1 MMFFLEK
8 KDLPELLRRASA
20 FFEIIAPVLVNEEP
34 QLVSW
39 RGEDLALRAP
49 NPLLPP
55 TRLFLPPRETLF
67 TYLQESGLYTFQVP
81 QVKERLIVGVRP
93 CDLRALSL
101 LDRIMLSE
109 PADELYSKR
118 RRSTAIIAL
127 NCTEPS
133 EGCFCAQM
141 GAGPEADEGFDL
153 LLTDLGDQYLLETG
167 SPEGIML
174 TRVSEELLE
183 SGTDAERVLMR
194 KMDLMREIRDRIMN
208 ARPWLSHDRMR
219 SRLREINWKSLSKEC
234 ISCGGCSFVCPTCHC
249 FTIADLGLPDG
260 ERIRCADSCILSG
273 FHRMAS
279 GANPKANPEDR
290 LLSWYMEKLEYML
303 SRAGISGCVGCGRCG
318 RVCFSGLHKTD
329 LFR

>member
-8 KDLPELLRRASA
+8 NDLPELLRRASA
-20 FFEIIAPVLVNEEP
+20 SFEIIAPVLVNGEP

-39 RGEDLALRAP
+39 RGEDLALGAP

-81 QVKERLIVGVRP
+81 QVRERLIVGVRP

-118 RRSTAIIAL
+118 RRSTAIVAL
-127 NCTEPS
+127 SCTEPS
-133 EGCFCAQM
+133 ESCFCAQM
-141 GAGPEADEGFDL
+141 GSGPEAHEGFDL
-153 LLTDLGDQYLLETG
+153 LLTDLGERYLLETG
-167 SPEGIML
+167 SPDGIML
-174 TRVSEELLE
+174 ARLSEELLE
-183 SGTDAERVLMR
+183 RGDDAEKRA
-194 KMDLMREIRDRIMN
+194 LMRESRERILS
-208 ARPWLSHDRMR
+208 ARPWLSQDRMR
-219 SRLREINWKSLSKEC
+219 SKLREIDWRSMSREC
-234 ISCGGCSFVCPTCHC
+234 IFCGGCSFVCPTCHC

-279 GANPKANPEDR
+279 GANPKARPEER

-303 SRAGISGCVGCGRCG
+303 SRAGMPGCVGCGRCE

>member
-1 MMFFLEK
+1 MIFFLEK
-8 KDLPELLRRASA
+8 IELPELFRMASA
-20 FFEIIAPVLVNEEP
+20 FFDIIAPVLVNEEP
-34 QLVSW
+34 QLISW
-39 RGEDLALRAP
+39 NGEDLALSAS

-67 TYLQESGLYTFQVP
+67 TYIQESGLYTFDLPEVRN
-81 QVKERLIVGVRP
+81 RLIVGVRP

-141 GAGPEADEGFDL
+141 GSGPEANGGFDL
-153 LLTDLGDQYLLETG
+153 LLTDLGERYLLETG
-167 SPEGIML
+167 SPAGIML
-174 TRVSEELLE
+174 TMVSEELLE
-183 SGTDAERVLMR
+183 KGDDAEKRA
-194 KMDLMREIRDRIMN
+194 LMRESRDRILS
-208 ARPWLSHDRMR
+208 ARPWLSQDRMR
-219 SRLREINWKSLSKEC
+219 SKLREINWNALSKEC
-234 ISCGGCSFVCPTCHC
+234 ISCGGCSIVCPTCHC

-279 GANPKANPEDR
+279 GANPKARPEER
-290 LLSWYMEKLEYML
+290 LLSWYMEKLEYMPV
-303 SRAGISGCVGCGRCG
+303 RAGMPGCVGCGRCE

>member
-8 KDLPELLRRASA
+8 KDLPELLRRAGA
-20 FFEIIAPVLVNEEP
+20 FFEIIAPVPINGEP

-39 RGEDLALRAP
+39 KGGDLALSSP
-49 NPLLPP
+49 NPLMPP

-67 TYLQESGLYTFQVP
+67 AYLQESGLYTFEVP
-81 QVKERLIVGVRP
+81 EVGNRLIVGVRP
-93 CDLRALSL
+93 CDLQALSM
-101 LDRIMLSE
+101 LDRIMLSD

-133 EGCFCAQM
+133 DSCFCAQM

-153 LLTDLGDQYLLETG
+153 LLTDLGERYLLETG
-167 SPEGIML
+167 SPAGIML
-174 TRVSEELLE
+174 ANLSEELLE
-183 SGTDAERVLMR
+183 RGDDAEKRR
-194 KMDLMREIRDRIMN
+194 LMRESRERIMS
-208 ARPWLSHDRMR
+208 ARPWLSQDRMR
-219 SRLREINWKSLSKEC
+219 SRLREIDWRSLSKEC

-279 GANPKANPEDR
+279 GANPKARPEER
-290 LLSWYMEKLEYML
+290 LLSWYMEKLEHML
-303 SRAGISGCVGCGRCG
+303 IRTGMPGCVGCGRCD
-318 RVCFSGLHKTD
+318 RVCFSGLHRTD
-329 LFR
+329 IFR

>member
-8 KDLPELLRRASA
+8 RDLPELLRRAGA
-20 FFEIIAPVLVNEEP
+20 FFEIIAPVLINGEP

-39 RGEDLALRAP
+39 RGEDLALSAP

-67 TYLQESGLYTFQVP
+67 TYLQESGLYTFEVP
-81 QVKERLIVGVRP
+81 EVRNRLIFGLRP

-101 LDRIMLSE
+101 LDRIMLAE
-109 PADELYSKR
+109 PFDELYSKR

-127 NCTEPS
+127 NCTEPDES
-133 EGCFCAQM
+133 CFCAQM
-141 GAGPEADEGFDL
+141 GAGPEAHEGFDL
-153 LLTDLGDQYLLETG
+153 LLTDLGERYLLETG
-167 SPEGIML
+167 SPAGIML
-174 TRVSEELLE
+174 ARASEELLE
-183 SGTDAERVLMR
+183 RGDDVEKR
-194 KMDLMREIRDRIMN
+194 KLMRESRDRIMS
-208 ARPWLSHDRMR
+208 ARPWLSPERMR
-219 SRLREINWKSLSKEC
+219 SRLREIDWRSLSEEC

-279 GANPKANPEDR
+279 GANPKARAEER
-290 LLSWYMEKLEYML
+290 LSSWYMEKLEHMPVRTGL
-303 SRAGISGCVGCGRCG
+303 LGCVGCGRCD
-318 RVCFSGLHKTD
+318 RVCFSGLHRTD
-329 LFR
+329 IFR

>member
-1 MMFFLEK
+1 MMFFIEK
-8 KDLPELLRRASA
+8 KDLPEMLRRAAA
-20 FFEIIAPVLVNEEP
+20 FFEIIAPVLVNGEP
-34 QLVSW
+34 QLVTW
-39 RGEDLALRAP
+39 AGEDLALSAP
-49 NPLLPP
+49 NPLMPP

-67 TYLQESGLYTFQVP
+67 SYLQESGLYTFEVP
-81 QVKERLIVGVRP
+81 DVRKRLIVGVRP

-109 PADELYSKR
+109 PADELYSER

-133 EGCFCAQM
+133 ESCFCAQM
-141 GAGPEADEGFDL
+141 GSGPEAQEGFDL
-153 LLTDLGDQYLLETG
+153 LLTDLGERYLLEAG
-167 SPEGIML
+167 SPDGIML
-174 TRVSEELLE
+174 ARVSEELLE
-183 SGTDAERVLMR
+183 VADDEMIVRKRELMR
-194 KMDLMREIRDRIMN
+194 KSCERIVS
-208 ARPWLSHDRMR
+208 ARPWLSLDHMR
-219 SRLREINWKSLSKEC
+219 SRLREIDWRSLSKEC

-279 GANPKANPEDR
+279 GANPRARPEER
-290 LLSWYMEKLEYML
+290 LLSWYMEKLEHMPVRTGML
-303 SRAGISGCVGCGRCG
+303 GCVGCGRCD